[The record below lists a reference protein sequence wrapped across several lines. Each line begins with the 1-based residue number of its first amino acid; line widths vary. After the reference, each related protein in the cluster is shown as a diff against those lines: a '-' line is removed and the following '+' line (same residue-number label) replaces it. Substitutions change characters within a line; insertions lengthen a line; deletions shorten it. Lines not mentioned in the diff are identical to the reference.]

1 MNAAP
6 APAPVDDGTVARLVA
21 TAPPLSVDARA
32 RLAALLAPVKGAER

>member
-21 TAPPLSVDARA
+21 TAPPLSVVAGA
-32 RLAALLAPVKGAER
+32 CHAALLAPVKGAER